1 MANGGLRPMC
11 SLMPLLWIR
20 CSAVP
25 CSHLKTQCLR
35 ASSHLHHHCIC
46 QCAYILHD
54 RPAFSH
60 LAGKLVLNA
69 EGSIK
74 PGGGGNGVH
83 TVCRLG

>member
-1 MANGGLRPMC
+1 MANGGPRPMC

-25 CSHLKTQCLR
+25 CSHLETQCLH
-35 ASSHLHHHCIC
+35 ASSHLHHRCIC
-46 QCAYILHD
+46 QCACILHD

-69 EGSIK
+69 GGSIK
-74 PGGGGNGVH
+74 PGGGGDGVH
-83 TVCRLG
+83 TACRLV